1 MEKYYKGLVAL
12 MLIATSA
19 HAVDLSQDDKK
30 KHIGVSAGIALASTV
45 IYKDTDHP
53 YLYSALTTLGVGLAK
68 ESYDHYQREGFSDQ
82 DLVADAIGT
91 TIGLSL
97 GYGVAVVVSNSY
109 TGLQFSKGF

>member
-1 MEKYYKGLVAL
+1 MRKYYKGLVAL

-30 KHIGVSAGIALASTV
+30 KHIGVSAGIALTSTV

-82 DLVADAIGT
+82 DLVADAIGA

-109 TGLQFSKGF
+109 TGLQFSKGS